1 MLESGLMPKQAYN
14 IFHKIAKSDDEREA
28 LSFDC
33 LTERDLFFNKNTSL
47 IRPTTFETFFGHT
60 GYDIYFTVVCYFFL
74 MTPSVSFYRFP
85 LRTARITNARAVK
98 RFDICLRIMVHLSMA
113 GFALA
118 LVRS

>member
-14 IFHKIAKSDDEREA
+14 IFNKIAKSDDEIEA
-28 LSFDC
+28 LSHLSFDC
-33 LTERDLFFNKNTSL
+33 PTERIFPQINTSL

-85 LRTARITNARAVK
+85 LRRARITNARAE
-98 RFDICLRIMVHLSMA
+98 DT
-113 GFALA
+113 
-118 LVRS
+118 

>member
-1 MLESGLMPKQAYN
+1 MPKQAYN
-14 IFHKIAKSDDEREA
+14 IFNKIAKSDDEREA
-28 LSFDC
+28 LSHLPFDC
-33 LTERDLFFNKNTSL
+33 PTERDLFFNKYTLL

-60 GYDIYFTVVCYFFL
+60 EYDIYFTVVCYFFL

-85 LRTARITNARAVK
+85 LRTARITNARAVT

-118 LVRS
+118 IVRS